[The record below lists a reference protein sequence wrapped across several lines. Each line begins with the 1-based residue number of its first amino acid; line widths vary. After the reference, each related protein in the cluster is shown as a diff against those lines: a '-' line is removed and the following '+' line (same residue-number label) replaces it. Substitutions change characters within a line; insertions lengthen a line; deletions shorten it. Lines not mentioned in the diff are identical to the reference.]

1 MSGRKKRIL
10 KFIQTYGV
18 GPKHF
23 HAHVVNEAQ
32 KALWDSI
39 VYGQG
44 AYRVEEGKLP
54 MHIPYSEMLKLIPT
68 GSEPEGNALVRKI
81 NKGHQPV
88 KE

>member
-39 VYGQG
+39 VYG
-44 AYRVEEGKLP
+44 
-54 MHIPYSEMLKLIPT
+54 
-68 GSEPEGNALVRKI
+68 
-81 NKGHQPV
+81 
-88 KE
+88 